1 MAALTSCGK
10 KEEQATVIEKHD
22 IAVENGRFTPEIMHQ
37 LGKITD
43 IQVSPDGKRILY
55 GVTYTSIEENRGV
68 RNLFVM
74 DIDGSNNRQLT
85 HFTKSASNAR
95 WIDDGRRIAFLKEGQ
110 MWVMPAEGGKAVKIS
125 DVESGINEF
134 KVGPQQCNILYSYDF
149 KVARNAADIY
159 PDVPKSTGRTI
170 EGLMYR
176 HWDHFVETVQHTCV
190 ANFSDGKVGAAFD
203 ILGDQPYELPTDP
216 FGGLEQLAFDPD
228 EADILYSCRK
238 LTGKDYAYSTDT
250 DIYLYNIHDG
260 LEENL
265 TEDMEGYDTDPAFS
279 PDGKYVSWLSMERGG
294 YEADRVRLFILD
306 RQSRERREL
315 TADFIYDV
323 NSYTWAPESD
333 CIYFNSIVEGVG
345 EIWKVDIQGTLS
357 RVTPEHELYDFGTPV
372 IAGGKIITTSTSM
385 LRPAE
390 IVSIDPT
397 TGEWEQISHEN
408 DDILARLDTVGM
420 EEVWVPTTDG
430 KKMLTWVLY
439 PPKFD
444 AGKVY
449 PAILFCNGGPQTSSS
464 QSWSTRWNFRLMAS
478 QGYIVVIPNRRG
490 NVGFGQQWKEQI
502 SGDYIGQNMKDYL
515 AAADYF
521 LAKPYVGKMGATGA
535 SYGGYSIYYLAGI
548 HGGRFSALIAH
559 AGIFNQESMYMNT
572 EELWFP
578 DWDNGGCTEPGK
590 YMAGS
595 PWSRNPAAVRHYA
608 NSPHKF
614 VDKWTAPILVT
625 HGELDYRVPV
635 EQGMMAFNAAQMFG
649 IESKMILFPDE
660 NHWIL
665 KPQNSIHWNR
675 EFFGWFDKYLKDKQ

>member
-10 KEEQATVIEKHD
+10 KEEQAPIIEKHD
-22 IAVENGRFTPEIMHQ
+22 IAVENGRFTPEILHQ
-37 LGKITD
+37 LGKVSD
-43 IQVSPDGKRILY
+43 IQISPDGSKILY
-55 GVTYTSIEENRGV
+55 GVTYTSIEENKGV
-68 RNLFVM
+68 KNLFVM
-74 DIDGSNNRQLT
+74 NIDGSDNRQLT
-85 HFTKSASNAR
+85 HFAKSASNAR
-95 WIDDGRRIAFLKEGQ
+95 WIDGGKKIAFLQDGQ
-110 MWVMPAEGGKAVKIS
+110 MWVMPAEGGKAVKVS

-134 KVGPQQCNILYSYDF
+134 KVGPQQCNVLYSYDF
-149 KVARNAADIY
+149 KVAQKAADIY
-159 PDVPKSTGRTI
+159 PDVPKATGRTI
-170 EGLMYR
+170 NGLMYR
-176 HWDHFVETVQHTCV
+176 HWDHFVETIQHTCL
-190 ANFSDGKVGAAFD
+190 ANFSDGTVGASFD
-203 ILGDQPYELPTDP
+203 ILADEPFELPTDP

-228 EADILYSCRK
+228 EANILYSCRK

-260 LEENL
+260 FDENL
-265 TEDMEGYDTDPAFS
+265 TEDMPGYDTDPAFS
-279 PDGKYVSWLSMERGG
+279 PDGKYASWLSMERCG
-294 YEADRVRLFILD
+294 YESDRIRLFILD
-306 RQSRERREL
+306 RETKERREL
-315 TADFIYDV
+315 TKDFIYDV

-333 CIYFNSIVEGVG
+333 CIYFNAIVEGVG
-345 EIWKVDIQGTLS
+345 EIWKVDLQGKLS
-357 RVTPEHELYDFGTPV
+357 RITPEHEFYDFGTPAIV
-372 IAGGKIITTSTSM
+372 GDKIITTSTSM

-390 IVSIDPT
+390 IVSIDIA
-397 TGEWEQISHEN
+397 TGEWKQISHEN
-408 DDILARLDTVGM
+408 DETLAKLNEIKM

-439 PPKFD
+439 PPQFD
-444 AGKVY
+444 ESETY
-449 PAILFCNGGPQTSSS
+449 PAILFCNGGPQTSCS

-478 QGYIVVIPNRRG
+478 QGYVVVIPNRRG
-490 NVGFGQQWKEQI
+490 NVGFGQEWKEQI

-548 HGGRFSALIAH
+548 HEKRFSALIAH

-578 DWDNGGCTEPGK
+578 DWDNGGCKQPGT

-595 PWSRNPAAVRHYA
+595 PWSKNPAAVRHYA
-608 NSPHKF
+608 NSPHKL

-649 IESKMILFPDE
+649 VESKMILFPDE

-665 KPQNSIHWNR
+665 KPQNSVQWNR
-675 EFFGWFDKYLKDKQ
+675 EFFAWFDKYLKN